1 MPVPVHCVSTRRFAI
16 FAGALHLNSLRGK
29 LALINF
35 WASWCVV
42 CRTELPFLERQ
53 YESAWRGYLV

>member
-1 MPVPVHCVSTRRFAI
+1 M
-16 FAGALHLNSLRGK
+16 
-29 LALINF
+29 NF